1 MKIIFSQSKLRLVNV
16 GLDVGFELIGVQ
28 NRFYVLGK
36 GSEEVFDLD

>member
-28 NRFYVLGK
+28 NRFYVLGE
-36 GSEEVFDLD
+36 GSEEAFDLG

>member
-28 NRFYVLGK
+28 NRFYVLDK
-36 GSEEVFDLD
+36 GSEEVFDLG

>member
-1 MKIIFSQSKLRLVNV
+1 MKIIFSQGKLRLVNV

-36 GSEEVFDLD
+36 GSEEAFDLG